1 MDTPLTVPAVMRC
14 QECEKSFEPTR
25 LDEKL
30 CPRCEVFDR
39 QARAEEAAWR
49 AKQEAEQ
56 VEHVRSFGDHDAAV
70 DAAWGAGR

>member
-1 MDTPLTVPAVMRC
+1 MSNSLPRTARC
-14 QECEKSFEPTR
+14 RRCFKCYEPTAGDDNYCPPCDSY
-25 LDEKL
+25 LDAM
-30 CPRCEVFDR
+30 
-39 QARAEEAAWR
+39 AREDEAAWR